1 MGEILNQTLKTILI
15 RSLLIG
21 GGIIIVGLGFN
32 RLSPRGLPLVAAH
45 QSVIVQ
51 GRVQD
56 IPLFIS
62 RRAAAKSD
70 TLAGQH
76 PVEEIDLG
84 RARQFFTGGVAIFL
98 DAREFEDYWA
108 GHIEGAVS
116 VPYTEFQDNSAS
128 VEQLDRSTCL
138 VTYCDGDECQSSIDL
153 AVRLS
158 EMGFTDVWF
167 YFGGWNEWS
176 AAGLPIVK
184 GGRP

>member
-1 MGEILNQTLKTILI
+1 MNQTLKTILT

-21 GGIIIVGLGFN
+21 GGVIIVGLGFN
-32 RLSPRGLPLVAAH
+32 WLSPRGLPLVAAH
-45 QSVIVQ
+45 QSVVVQ

-62 RRAAAKSD
+62 RRLVANPD
-70 TLAGQH
+70 NPAGQH
-76 PVEEIDLG
+76 PAEEIDLE
-84 RARQFFTGGVAIFL
+84 RARQFFAGGSAIFL
-98 DAREFEDYWA
+98 DAREYEDYWA

-116 VPYTEFQDNSAS
+116 VPYTEFQDNSAN
-128 VEQLDRSTCL
+128 VEPLDRAACI
-138 VTYCDGDECQSSIDL
+138 VTYCDGDECQASIDL
-153 AVRLS
+153 AVRLN

-176 AAGLPIVK
+176 AAGLPVVK